1 MLLNFLEDI
10 LFYYLKLDRIKTI
23 NSTSTSKSSI
33 IYSLQIIYSL
43 YQAKEIAKKSIQ
55 QRNEFNKVIKLNVYY
70 IYEFLKF
77 LEVFVFTIHGKIQKC
92 HTQRINLK
100 YQVWHKIKSL
110 NYLMDPIQ
118 YKIFKIILSLLSK
131 TMKHL
136 LIILQ

>member
-1 MLLNFLEDI
+1 MLKYYKKHKKMLLNFLEDI

-77 LEVFVFTIHGKIQKC
+77 LEVFVFTIQNTKMSYTK
-92 HTQRINLK
+92 NK
-100 YQVWHKIKSL
+100 
-110 NYLMDPIQ
+110 
-118 YKIFKIILSLLSK
+118 FKISGL
-131 TMKHL
+131 T
-136 LIILQ
+136 